1 MEINYKS
8 KYYYTDFSKKY
19 FEKGT
24 FYNIA
29 TKPKTVVLK
38 PTLNC
43 IANCKHCN
51 PRSKKFSTNKKM
63 TLKDYKIL
71 LKKLKELGTEQICIS
86 GGEPLICNDI
96 IELVK
101 LITEMELKVSLNTNG
116 WFLDKEKFR
125 DLMEAGVACINLS
138 IDSPNPEKHNKL
150 RGLDGLFEK
159 AIKQIKECKTL
170 NVPFILN
177 LRMVLS
183 KYNYKDILEMLNLA
197 NYINADILSIDMIEA
212 DSKNKLFLL
221 NKEEIIEFK
230 EIYIPNLIEK
240 IENMNIRNELKK
252 FNIKQL
258 NDMFNLDFNSIENF
272 ENGIYWPDNNIKN
285 KCDIP
290 SSFMIIEGDGMVL
303 PCNAIE
309 YNREKIIG
317 NILET
322 DIEELWNSEKWKNFR
337 KNKMDFCRECPMNMS
352 YMLVFNDNEIKRECN
367 FDNI

>member
-1 MEINYKS
+1 
-8 KYYYTDFSKKY
+8 
-19 FEKGT
+19 
-24 FYNIA
+24 
-29 TKPKTVVLK
+29 
-38 PTLNC
+38 
-43 IANCKHCN
+43 
-51 PRSKKFSTNKKM
+51 
-63 TLKDYKIL
+63 
-71 LKKLKELGTEQICIS
+71 
-86 GGEPLICNDI
+86 
-96 IELVK
+96 
-101 LITEMELKVSLNTNG
+101 
-116 WFLDKEKFR
+116 
-125 DLMEAGVACINLS
+125 MEAGVACINLS

-272 ENGIYWPDNNIKN
+272 ENGIYWQDNNIKN